1 MIHSATQTSKFRK
14 FVRRLRALVDS
25 EVVELETIAVG
36 LLERLW
42 HATMQEAKRGDIGR
56 HDNETIADMMGWR
69 AQNFDALI
77 ALMVESGWLDECAE
91 HRLIVH
97 DWAEHCPAFIKKNIG
112 RQGGFVEPVSSSKT
126 AQMSQH
132 APKPSSHE
140 EENGDL
146 SQNGSTPNQ
155 TKHNPTEP
163 DPTQPA
169 EPAFDFSNP
178 DVFWDTAPIG
188 WMAFDWLGCQGEFIR
203 QWNGLAGGVIQSR
216 LKAMPSDAASWF
228 RERWASEEW
237 RKLCREAFQ
246 KLNDDRGLKSG
257 TRLALKR
264 WLSEESLVSDVLG
277 GRYDF
282 MKGQTNGRK
291 PRQGV
296 RADDYREG
304 GAEHIPAEVIEA
316 SHSRGAKQMP
326 ETKSG
331 L

>member
-25 EVVELETIAVG
+25 DIVELETIAVG

-69 AQNFDALI
+69 AQNFDELI
-77 ALMVESGWLDECAE
+77 ALMVESGWLDECPE
-91 HRLIVH
+91 NRLLVH
-97 DWAEHCPAFIKKNIG
+97 DWAEHCPHYIKKNIG
-112 RQGGFVEPVSSSKT
+112 RVGGFIEPVSDHKT
-126 AQMSQH
+126 AQLSQS

-140 EENGDL
+140 EENGNL
-146 SQNGSTPNQ
+146 SQSALTPNQ
-155 TKHNPTEP
+155 TKHNQTKP
-163 DPTQPA
+163 DPTKDA

-188 WMAFDWLGCQGEFIR
+188 WVAFDWLACQGEFIR
-203 QWNGLAGGVIQSR
+203 QWNQLPGGVIPSR
-216 LKAMPSDAASWF
+216 LKAMPSDVASWF
-228 RERWASEEW
+228 SERWASEEW
-237 RKLCREAFQ
+237 RKLCREAFEQ
-246 KLNDDRGLKSG
+246 LQGNRGLKSG
-257 TRLALKR
+257 TRLPLKR

-282 MKGQTNGRK
+282 VKGQTNGRK

-296 RADDYREG
+296 RAGDFEPG
-304 GAEHIPAEVIEA
+304 GSEHIPDEVIEA
-316 SHSRGAKQMP
+316 SHSRGAEQMP
-326 ETKSG
+326 ETSAG